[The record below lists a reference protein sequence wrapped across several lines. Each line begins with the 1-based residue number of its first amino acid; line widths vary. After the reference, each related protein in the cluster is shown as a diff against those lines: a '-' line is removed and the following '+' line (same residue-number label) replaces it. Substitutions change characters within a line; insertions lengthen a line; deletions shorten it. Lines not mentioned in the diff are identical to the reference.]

1 MQITMLLGGLRVAEG
16 GQPAADEVSEQTRF
30 DDGLELDLTP
40 AKHDTSYAHTTIL
53 PATAAAELLTWL
65 AERACLRIRGPY
77 AFPADLQGAMLN
89 KSTKIP
95 TSEGHFSTGRH
106 RRCSANRR
114 PDLAQHLA
122 VHELRNGMTVPEL
135 DRSLGLALERST
147 QPYLDIT
154 KQVK

>member
-89 KSTKIP
+89 KSTKY
-95 TSEGHFSTGRH
+95 R
-106 RRCSANRR
+106 
-114 PDLAQHLA
+114 
-122 VHELRNGMTVPEL
+122 
-135 DRSLGLALERST
+135 
-147 QPYLDIT
+147 
-154 KQVK
+154 QVKATFQRAGIDDVREPAAGPCATPLQCTSCAMA